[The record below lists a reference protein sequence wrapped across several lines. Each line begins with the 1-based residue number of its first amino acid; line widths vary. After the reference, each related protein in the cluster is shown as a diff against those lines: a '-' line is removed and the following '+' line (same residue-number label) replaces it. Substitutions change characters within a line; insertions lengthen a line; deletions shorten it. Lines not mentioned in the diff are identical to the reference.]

1 MNENCLQFIN
11 RFSNELK
18 KIYST
23 STLNAYQSII
33 NDFLIYCEK
42 ENILSFSRRIADK
55 YISKISECDMPSNF
69 NSYVRIVNMLVYFE
83 KFDKIPYRSRLVE
96 LNWPGWFYPKYLDFV
111 EDRKYRNITERT
123 ITKQHIKFEKF
134 SNYLDMNG
142 ISSFSQIPMR
152 QEGNTS
158 NLRCGIPTF
167 KFVLPKN
174 DLG

>member
-42 ENILSFSRRIADK
+42 ENILSFSRQIADK

-96 LNWPGWFYPKYLDFV
+96 LK
-111 EDRKYRNITERT
+111 DRK
-123 ITKQHIKFEKF
+123 
-134 SNYLDMNG
+134 S
-142 ISSFSQIPMR
+142 
-152 QEGNTS
+152 
-158 NLRCGIPTF
+158 
-167 KFVLPKN
+167 VV
-174 DLG
+174 